1 MRLSVITPELSS
13 TSTVDKFPT
22 RLECRFSF
30 SFSTSVCMMEF
41 LRLSIIAVSDTLCA
55 RFMGTDALWSTA
67 DPLAPFFLHRD
78 FQNTLQRFCLDL
90 KHDVQHLLA
99 RYKFSDEIASNLF
112 RLLSRVLTALRTL
125 YTQGLRSFLHPE
137 INLRYYYNSI
147 IDRLDKFERELASRL
162 EFTNG

>member
-41 LRLSIIAVSDTLCA
+41 LRLNIIAVSDTLCA
-55 RFMGTDALWSTA
+55 RFIGTDALWSTA
-67 DPLAPFFLHRD
+67 DPLAPFFLYRD
-78 FQNTLQRFCLDL
+78 FQYTLQRFCLDL
-90 KHDVQHLLA
+90 KHDLQRFLA

-112 RLLSRVLTALRTL
+112 RLLSRILMALRTL
-125 YTQGLRSFLHPE
+125 YTQGLRYFLHPE
-137 INLRYYYNSI
+137 INLRYYYNSV
-147 IDRLDKFERELASRL
+147 IDKIDKFEQELTSRL
-162 EFTNG
+162 EFKNG

>member
-1 MRLSVITPELSS
+1 MITPELSS

-22 RLECRFSF
+22 RLECRFDF
-30 SFSTSVCMMEF
+30 SFSTSVYMMSF
-41 LRLSIIAVSDTLCA
+41 FRQSITTVSDTLCA
-55 RFMGTDALWSTA
+55 RFIGADALWSTA
-67 DPLAPFFLHRD
+67 DPLGPFFLHRD

-90 KHDVQHLLA
+90 KHGVQHLLA

-137 INLRYYYNSI
+137 INLRYYYDSI
-147 IDRLDKFERELASRL
+147 IDRLDNFERELTARL
-162 EFTNG
+162 ECTNG